1 MYLNVILTIF
11 VILQIVTIVLIYKW
25 WNKYGRNLFKSVIDM
40 KKGFL
45 PKIPDSVGM
54 GNINEPNLL
63 GQMPDIGKMMK
74 QFENFYGKK

>member
-25 WNKYGRNLFKSVIDM
+25 WKKYGRTLFKTFTDLKSTST
-40 KKGFL
+40 G
-45 PKIPDSVGM
+45 GM
-54 GNINEPNLL
+54 NL

-74 QFENFYGKK
+74 QFESFYRKMMKQFESFYGKK

>member
-11 VILQIVTIVLIYKW
+11 VVLQIVTIVLIYKW
-25 WNKYGRNLFKSVIDM
+25 WKKYGKTLFKTFTDL
-40 KKGFL
+40 KKTPIG
-45 PKIPDSVGM
+45 GM
-54 GNINEPNLL
+54 NL

>member
-25 WNKYGRNLFKSVIDM
+25 WEKYGKTLLKTFTDLKQTPI
-40 KKGFL
+40 G
-45 PKIPDSVGM
+45 GM
-54 GNINEPNLL
+54 NL